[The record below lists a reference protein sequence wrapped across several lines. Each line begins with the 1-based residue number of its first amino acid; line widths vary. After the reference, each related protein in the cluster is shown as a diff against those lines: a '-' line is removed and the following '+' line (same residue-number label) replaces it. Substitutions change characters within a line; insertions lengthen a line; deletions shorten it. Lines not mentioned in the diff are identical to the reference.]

1 MSSNVVS
8 IVAPYG
14 TSSSTCGY
22 CSPFSERSATST
34 SRHSASLSAIQL
46 SCSVYQDMVN
56 RGWRRSGTYCY
67 KPDMKNSC
75 CPQYPIILD
84 TLAFKPSKSQRKLVN
99 RWNRFVVQGKDDD
112 EMAVDDPKKLRPS
125 KSKSKNPDF
134 VWPNAIHASESGF
147 IETAHHKF
155 EVILE
160 PSSSSEEKFALYDK
174 YQSDI
179 HNDFDNS
186 SMGFKRFLV
195 SSPLRGEAIPYATT
209 PAPSYLPP
217 RYGSY
222 HQLYRLDGQL
232 IAMSVLDI
240 LPHCVSSVYFMY
252 DKTWEKFSLGKV
264 SALREIS
271 LAREIH
277 DAGVSSMNYLYLGY
291 YVHSC
296 QKMRYKGQ
304 YSPSF
309 LVDPETYEWYPLEQC
324 TSLLDTNRYACFS
337 CPDHSTNESPPTGGE
352 LSFPEPP
359 QLSAETLA
367 DIFSVADIR
376 HGVVTVTPVNK
387 SSLWTSQMIRRQ
399 VLGCVGGLGL
409 DLSRKVIFH
418 LG

>member
-1 MSSNVVS
+1 MSSAVVS
-8 IVAPYG
+8 VVAPCG

-22 CSPFSERSATST
+22 CSPPGERSAAST
-34 SRHSASLSAIQL
+34 SRRSATLSALQL
-46 SCSVYQDMVN
+46 SCSVYLDMID

-75 CPQYPIILD
+75 CPQYPIKLD
-84 TLAFKPSKSQRKLVN
+84 ALAFKPSKSQRKLVN
-99 RWNRFVVQGKDDD
+99 RWNRFILEGKNDD
-112 EMAVDDPKKLRPS
+112 EMAVDNQKIHRPA
-125 KSKSKNPDF
+125 KSKNSDF
-134 VWPNAIHASESGF
+134 VWPSVIHASESGF
-147 IETAHHKF
+147 IETTHHKF
-155 EVILE
+155 EVVLE
-160 PSSSSEEKFALYDK
+160 PSSYSAEKFALYDK

-186 SMGFKRFLV
+186 SMSFKRFLV
-195 SSPLRGEAIPYATT
+195 NSPLRGELIPYTT
-209 PAPSYLPP
+209 PAPFHLPP

-232 IAMSVLDI
+232 IAVAVLDI

-277 DAGVSSMNYLYLGY
+277 DAGVPSMNYLYLGY
-291 YVHSC
+291 YIHSC

-324 TSLLDTNRYACFS
+324 TRLLDTNRYACFS
-337 CPDHSTNESPPTGGE
+337 YPDHSTNEPPPAGG
-352 LSFPEPP
+352 
-359 QLSAETLA
+359 
-367 DIFSVADIR
+367 
-376 HGVVTVTPVNK
+376 
-387 SSLWTSQMIRRQ
+387 
-399 VLGCVGGLGL
+399 
-409 DLSRKVIFH
+409 
-418 LG
+418 